1 MNDFVVESTT
11 TELPILLD
19 ICGNSTSVL
28 QNLLHEKMK
37 PTEGPSARNGFFRR
51 KWTLM
56 NSQIMVDSSGALR
69 MFAWVQ
75 QTTEW
80 S

>member
-1 MNDFVVESTT
+1 MRNFVVKSTT
-11 TELPILLD
+11 IELPILLD
-19 ICGNSTSVL
+19 ICGNSASVL

-37 PTEGPSARNGFFRR
+37 PTEGPTARDGFYRE
-51 KWTLM
+51 KWTLI
-56 NSQIMVDSSGALR
+56 NSQIIVDSSGALR